1 MQIFFF
7 CFFQGFSSFS
17 LLGLRRSLAIQ
28 WRLLLWTAH
37 TDRHVRVPVRLP
49 GAAALAFDLRG
60 GPLQAGPY
68 LLGLDLDLR
77 ALLSLRRLPR
87 VRAEPANYDHAR
99 ALGQG
104 LG

>member
-60 GPLQAGPY
+60 GPRQAGPY
-68 LLGLDLDLR
+68 LLGLDLDPR
-77 ALLSLRRLPR
+77 ALLLLRRLPR
-87 VRAEPANYDHAR
+87 VPAQPATCDRPR
-99 ALGQG
+99 ALAPGR
-104 LG
+104 